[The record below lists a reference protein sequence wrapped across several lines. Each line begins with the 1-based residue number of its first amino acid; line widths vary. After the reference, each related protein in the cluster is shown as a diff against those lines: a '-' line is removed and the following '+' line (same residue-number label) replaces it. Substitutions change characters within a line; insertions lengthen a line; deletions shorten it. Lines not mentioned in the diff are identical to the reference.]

1 MRETM
6 KSGAWFVAGCLL
18 AACATGDTVEIDNG
32 SSNNSSSGDVGG
44 NGGNGIGGPGNAGTG
59 GIGGTGG
66 TGGTGSSGPD
76 AIPQNAIGFF
86 QIPVC
91 PNGWEPYA
99 AAAGRAILPTIGPQ
113 PGGATVGTP
122 LASGE
127 DRKHAHPVKATFEL
141 IDISYV
147 GIAGASNM
155 GVAKAG
161 LVSFTATSNAAST
174 GLPYVQLLTC
184 KKTAVPESS
193 TAVLPTRM
201 QLYFDAATC
210 PTGWKQAPAT
220 QGRFI
225 VGAPKGAPADVSF
238 GGDPISTTTP
248 RTHTHGNQASF
259 NTVTHGI
266 ALAAGCCGSG
276 FAKNATYSSSESTGE
291 GDAAL
296 PWIELLHCE
305 KL

>member
-6 KSGAWFVAGCLL
+6 KLGAWFVAGCLL
-18 AACATGDTVEIDNG
+18 AACATGDTIGDQGIGNG
-32 SSNNSSSGDVGG
+32 STSTSSGDVGG
-44 NGGNGIGGPGNAGTG
+44 NGGSGSGNGGNGNAGN
-59 GIGGTGG
+59 GG
-66 TGGTGSSGPD
+66 TGGTGSSTTDG
-76 AIPQNAIGFF
+76 IPQNAIGFF
-86 QIPVC
+86 QIPAC
-91 PNGWEPYA
+91 PNGWEPFK
-99 AAAGRAILPTIGPQ
+99 AAAGRAILPTIGTQ
-113 PGGATVGTP
+113 PGGATVGAP

-127 DRKHAHPVKATFEL
+127 DRKHSHPIKATFEL

-147 GIAGASNM
+147 GVAGGGNT

-161 LVSFTATSNAAST
+161 SISFTATSNAASAA
-174 GLPYVQLLTC
+174 LPYVQLLAC
-184 KKTAVPESS
+184 KKMASPEPTA
-193 TAVLPTRM
+193 AALPTGM

-225 VGAPKGAPADVSF
+225 VGSPKGAPADVSF
-238 GGDPISTTTP
+238 GGDPLSSALP
-248 RTHTHGNQASF
+248 RTHTHGNQASV
-259 NTVTHGI
+259 NTVSHGI

-276 FAKNATYSSSESTGE
+276 YAKNTSYSSSESS
-291 GDAAL
+291 GDGDTAL